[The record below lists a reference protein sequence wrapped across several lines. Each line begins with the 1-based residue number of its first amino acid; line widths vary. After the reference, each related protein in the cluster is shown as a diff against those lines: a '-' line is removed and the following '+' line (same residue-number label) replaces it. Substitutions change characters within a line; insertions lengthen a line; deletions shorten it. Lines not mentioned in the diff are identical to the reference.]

1 MNNMSPRKLVL
12 VILSLLIAAGVYVVY
27 LRQVNPAD
35 PAGEQASSSSSEPSD
50 VRQNNKIVIMGTG
63 DMIAH
68 DTVNQS
74 ALNQNGSYDYRKLT
88 KGVKG
93 AFTGA
98 DVRFCNQ
105 ATPAGGD
112 SYGISGYPIF
122 NAPLEFVDAFD
133 ELGCNMVNIGTNHTN
148 DKGKSLIDASVAAW
162 DDKSEVLV
170 AGANRS
176 EQEQDKPR
184 ITDLKGVKIGF
195 VSYTTYV
202 NTPHDSPYSI
212 NMYSKDF
219 MVRQVSDLRES
230 GAEVIVASMR
240 WGVEYSS
247 DVTAQQRQISQELA
261 DNGVNVVFGHGPHV
275 LGPVDKLTS
284 NSGGETVVW
293 YSLGNLLSSQINIDE
308 LVGGFARVEID
319 RDSQKITELS
329 FTSTYMHYDW
339 TPEAKSRQS
348 ESDLLSRTNLRLV
361 LLSGASELLESS
373 VHGTN
378 VAEQQSYVH
387 SVLNKLT
394 SVKIAN

>member
-1 MNNMSPRKLVL
+1 MNARSPRKLAPI
-12 VILSLLIAAGVYVVY
+12 ILSLLIAAGVYVVY

-112 SYGISGYPIF
+112 SYGISGYPVF
-122 NAPLEFVDAFD
+122 NAPLEFIDAFD
-133 ELGCNMVNIGTNHTN
+133 EMGCNMVNIGTNHTN

-162 DDKSEVLV
+162 DDKSGVLV
-170 AGANRS
+170 SGANRS
-176 EQEQDKPR
+176 QEEQDKPR
-184 ITDLKGVKIGF
+184 FTEAKGVKIGF

-202 NTPHDSPYSI
+202 NTPHDNPYSI
-212 NMYSKDF
+212 NMYSKDL
-219 MVRQVSDLRES
+219 MTKHVDNLKKS

-247 DVTAQQRQISQELA
+247 DVTARQRQISQELA
-261 DNGVNVVFGHGPHV
+261 DSGVNVVFGHGPHV
-275 LGPVDKLTS
+275 LAPVEKLTGA
-284 NSGGETVVW
+284 SGGETVVW
-293 YSLGNLLSSQINIDE
+293 YSLGNLLSSQININE
-308 LVGGFARVEID
+308 LIGGFAKVEID
-319 RDSQKITELS
+319 PESKKITELS
-329 FTSTYMHYDW
+329 FTPTYMHYDW

-348 ESDLLSRTNLRLV
+348 ESDLSSRTNLRLV
-361 LLSGASELLESS
+361 MLSDATELLEKS
-373 VHGTN
+373 VHNTT
-378 VAEQQSYVH
+378 ASQQQSYVH

-394 SVKIAN
+394 DVKISN